1 MKRLYRA
8 REQQMI
14 GGVCAGIANYF
25 GIDVTLVRLAWVVVG
40 LAGGIGLPAYVIA
53 WIIIPEEPG
62 IDEPIDIGPEP
73 KAQPA
78 DTRVLG
84 LILIAIGAYFLIRE
98 IFPWIHLRPYFWP
111 LIIIAAGVM
120 LLSGG
125 LWGGKK

>member
-14 GGVCAGIANYF
+14 GGVCMGIARYF
-25 GIDVTLVRLAWVVVG
+25 GVDVTLIRLAWVIIG

-62 IDEPIDIGPEP
+62 VDEVIDIGPG
-73 KAQPA
+73 QQTNPA
-78 DTRVLG
+78 DVRVLG
-84 LILIAIGAYFLIRE
+84 LILIAIGAYLLVRQ
-98 IFPWIHLRPYFWP
+98 IFPWIFLKPYFWP
-111 LIIIAAGVM
+111 LVIIAVGVM
-120 LLSGG
+120 LISGG